1 LTTTAH
7 HEFANRLVP
16 VFDVWRKLGT
26 WEHLHPWMEVVLPW
40 SAAAEFMDMVMPD
53 LSPECRSAGIAAVAR
68 TSVGQRRPLFMH
80 PDEST

>member
-1 LTTTAH
+1 
-7 HEFANRLVP
+7 
-16 VFDVWRKLGT
+16 
-26 WEHLHPWMEVVLPW
+26 MEVVLPW